1 MKFRV
6 STITLFFALALPL
19 VSYAG
24 SYTMCPDGSYVG
36 SDTCSMTPDGS
47 YVGGK
52 SSTMTPDGSYVGGKS
67 YTMTPDSN
75 YVGRGESTRQPSV
88 LERLNP
94 RRRFPFSR

>member
-6 STITLFFALALPL
+6 STITLFFALAMPL
-19 VSYAG
+19 VSYPG
-24 SYTMCPDGSYVG
+24 SYTICPDGSYVG
-36 SDTCSMTPDGS
+36 GDTCSI
-47 YVGGK
+47 
-52 SSTMTPDGSYVGGKS
+52 TPDGSYVGGKS
-67 YTMTPDSN
+67 YTMTSDGN